1 MDVSVDNG
9 RGPLGVRSDEART
22 VLTKKAIAFLTR
34 VGEADDVT
42 LISHVCDLPGAP
54 PRVAERLAA
63 ALCGR
68 DTVFVRGVD
77 GRWRLAPVAGSS
89 AKASSTIAST
99 AMAAGLS
106 VLDGLS
112 YVVVDVETT
121 GSRHWDG
128 DRVTEVAAV
137 VVRNGRVERR
147 WETLVNP
154 QRSIPPMIT
163 NLTNITWDMVK
174 TAPPFADVCDDLLD
188 VLSGSVFVA
197 HNANFD
203 WRFLASEVQRATGRR
218 LEGRRLC
225 TVRLA
230 RRLLPQLRSRKLDA
244 LAYYYGIEITAR
256 HRAGGD
262 AAATAHVLLR
272 LLAAARDR
280 ECCTW
285 EDLQALLRAPRRA
298 SRRRSAMPRPVSRD
312 TTA

>member
-1 MDVSVDNG
+1 MDVSPGNG
-9 RGPLGVRSDEART
+9 RDPLGVRSDEART
-22 VLTKKAIAFLTR
+22 VLTEKAIAFLAR
-34 VGEADDVT
+34 VGDADDVA

-54 PRVAERLAA
+54 PRVAERLAT
-63 ALCGR
+63 ALCAR
-68 DTVFVRGVD
+68 DSAFVRGAD
-77 GRWRLAPVAGSS
+77 GRWRLAPADGSARTASS
-89 AKASSTIAST
+89 A
-99 AMAAGLS
+99 AAAVPS

-121 GSRHWDG
+121 GTRHWDR
-128 DRVTEVAAV
+128 DRVTEIAAV
-137 VVRNGRVERR
+137 VVRDGRVERR

-154 QRSIPPMIT
+154 QRSIPPLIT

-174 TAPPFADVCDDLLD
+174 AAPLFADVCDDLLD
-188 VLSGSVFVA
+188 VLAGSVFVA

-203 WRFLASEVQRATGRR
+203 WRFVTAEVHRATGRR
-218 LEGRRLC
+218 LRGRRLC

-230 RRLLPQLRSRKLDA
+230 GRLLPQLRSRKLDA

-272 LLAAARDR
+272 LLEAARDR

-285 EDLQALLRAPRRA
+285 DDLQALMRAPRRA
-298 SRRRSAMPRPVSRD
+298 SRRRSAMPGPVFRD

>member
-1 MDVSVDNG
+1 MDLG
-9 RGPLGVRSDEART
+9 RRHGDGPLGVRSDNART
-22 VLTKKAIAFLTR
+22 VLTEKAIAFLTR
-34 VGEADDVT
+34 VGDADDVT

-63 ALCGR
+63 ALCAR
-68 DTVFVRGVD
+68 ETAFVRGAD
-77 GRWRLAPVAGSS
+77 GRWRLLPPGGVTGAVS
-89 AKASSTIAST
+89 
-99 AMAAGLS
+99 AAGEAGRS

-121 GSRHWDG
+121 GTRHWGD
-128 DRVTEVAAV
+128 DRVTEVAAI
-137 VVRNGRVERR
+137 VVRDGRVERR

-163 NLTNITWDMVK
+163 SLTSISWDMVK
-174 TAPPFADVCDDLLD
+174 SAPLFADVCDDLLD
-188 VLSGSVFVA
+188 LLSGNVFVA

-203 WRFLASEVQRATGRR
+203 WRFLAAEVQRATGRR
-218 LEGRRLC
+218 LAGRRLC

-262 AAATAHVLLR
+262 AVATAQILLR

-285 EDLQALLRAPRRA
+285 DDLQLLMRAPRRA
-298 SRRRSAMPRPVSRD
+298 ARRRSAMPGPVSRD